1 MVHLSEEQMFIAV
14 GQFVD
19 DLVKIVRPQNLLFLA
34 VDGPAPRAKMNQQR
48 QRRFRA
54 AKELSKALKESEL
67 KGEEVPLDPFD
78 SNCITPGTTFMSRL
92 TTFLDYYISK
102 KIRDDSNWRTPQII
116 LSGAEVPGE
125 GEHKIM
131 EYIRCKPSSLMIL
144 SWSSLL
150 CFISTGG
157 TKARTRGLQT
167 FATASMATT
176 RILSC
181 WHWLPTNLT
190 SPY

>member
-1 MVHLSEEQMFIAV
+1 MVRLTEEQMFVAV

-54 AKELSKALKESEL
+54 AKELSKALKESEM
-67 KGEEVPLDPFD
+67 KGEDIPLEPFD
-78 SNCITPGTTFMSRL
+78 SNCITPGTTFMARL
-92 TTFLDYYISK
+92 TTFLHYYICK
-102 KIRDDSNWRTPQII
+102 KVRDDSNWRTPQII

-131 EYIRCKPSSLMIL
+131 EYIRSTFSHEHHCNRAAPS
-144 SWSSLL
+144 
-150 CFISTGG
+150 
-157 TKARTRGLQT
+157 
-167 FATASMATT
+167 
-176 RILSC
+176 
-181 WHWLPTNLT
+181 
-190 SPY
+190 